1 MQQKPSWVK
10 QRRHLYQMPSWSSVK
25 KSIIRK
31 HLQRPAFS
39 SHPDFTVG
47 SGFKTDWLSLAGCT
61 AGRDH
66 SSRRN
71 MSVFLSDR
79 FKPPVCFSHLRFHFT
94 TLAKNVQHS
103 SWQRYPLPS
112 LPHPARSHPRSAPVL
127 PLPLLLMPLHS
138 RRFFPLGCLP
148 LS

>member
-1 MQQKPSWVK
+1 MLQKPSWVK

-47 SGFKTDWLSLAGCT
+47 SGFKTDWLSLAGYT

-71 MSVFLSDR
+71 MSVFFQTGLNR
-79 FKPPVCFSHLRFHFT
+79 LFVFLIYVFILLHWRRTCNILRGNDINSRSCHIRHDHIPDPHRCFHF
-94 TLAKNVQHS
+94 HS
-103 SWQRYPLPS
+103 
-112 LPHPARSHPRSAPVL
+112 
-127 PLPLLLMPLHS
+127 
-138 RRFFPLGCLP
+138 F
-148 LS
+148 